1 MFSKSS
7 CGDEPALRAHRV
19 GELLARRDRLAADLA
34 GGVHLVLLLDRRD
47 DLGDRDAA
55 LREHVRLHPHAH
67 RVLARAEDRDLADA
81 RHARHRVVHV
91 DVAVVRQELG
101 VVGAVRRVER
111 EERERARGR
120 LLDRHAEAA
129 HLARQLR
136 LRLHV
141 AHLREDLVDV
151 RVGADLEVHV
161 QRAVAGVGVD
171 RVHVDRVVDAAHLLL
186 DRRGDRVLGRERVGA
201 DVGRR
206 ELDRRR
212 RDLGELR
219 DRQLHE
225 RHDAE
230 HRHQD
235 RDHDRDD
242 RAAYEELGHSS
253 VLRVLPGRRGGDVG
267 SRGLRRRRSCP
278 GGSSGSPRPR
288 CGRRRRGRS
297 RPPAPS
303 PTFGPSFTVRISTL
317 SSGPTTATCF

>member
-1 MFSKSS
+1 MPF
-7 CGDEPALRAHRV
+7 GRV
-19 GELLARRDRLAADLA
+19 DR
-34 GGVHLVLLLDRRD
+34 
-47 DLGDRDAA
+47 
-55 LREHVRLHPHAH
+55 E
-67 RVLARAEDRDLADA
+67 
-81 RHARHRVVHV
+81 
-91 DVAVVRQELG
+91 Q
-101 VVGAVRRVER
+101 
-111 EERERARGR
+111 RERARGR

-141 AHLREDLVDV
+141 AHLREDLVGV

-161 QRAVAGVGVD
+161 QGAVAGVGVH

-186 DRRGDRVLGRERVGA
+186 DRRGDRGLGGERVRA

-212 RDLGELR
+212 RDLGELS

-242 RAAYEELGHSS
+242 RSAYEELRHSS
-253 VLRVLPGRRGGDVG
+253 VLRVLSGRRRGDVG
-267 SRGLRRRRSCP
+267 ESMAFATTVMPGRIFWKPSTTMRSPAASAALDHLLRARLRTELHGADLDLFLRAHDRDLLLALQVHDRALGHDQRALQDRGLARARART
-278 GGSSGSPRPR
+278 
-288 CGRRRRGRS
+288 GRRAAGCRGWRS
-297 RPPAPS
+297 APS
-303 PTFGPSFTVRISTL
+303 P
-317 SSGPTTATCF
+317 